1 MCLDPDPNIKGI
13 RTRSGEL
20 LILDCAAPLAKGCTV
35 AVLWDG
41 QLAVVGR
48 LLKRPHPLRHLV
60 ISFLDPGDGTKHITR
75 VFGLRDAD
83 TQVWRVTGVGR
94 DI

>member
-13 RTRSGEL
+13 RTSSG
-20 LILDCAAPLAKGCTV
+20 DAAPLAKGCTV

-41 QLAVVGR
+41 RLAVVGR

-60 ISFLDPGDGTKHITR
+60 ISFLDDGGKNRITR
-75 VFGLRDAD
+75 MWGLRDAD
-83 TQVWRVTGVGR
+83 TQVWRVTAVGR

>member
-13 RTRSGEL
+13 RTSSGEWL
-20 LILDCAAPLAKGCTV
+20 VLDCAAPLAKGCTV

-41 QLAVVGR
+41 RLAVVGR

-60 ISFLDPGDGTKHITR
+60 ISFLDDGGNNRITR
-75 VFGLRDAD
+75 ILGLRDAD
-83 TQVWRVTGVGR
+83 IQAWRVTAVGR

>member
-1 MCLDPDPNIKGI
+1 M
-13 RTRSGEL
+13 
-20 LILDCAAPLAKGCTV
+20 LILDRAAPLAKGCTV

-41 QLAVVGR
+41 QLALVGR

-60 ISFLDPGDGTKHITR
+60 ISFRDDSGCDRITR
-75 VFGLRDAD
+75 IWGLRDAD
-83 TQVWRVTGVGR
+83 TQAWRVTSVGR

>member
-13 RTRSGEL
+13 RTSSGEC
-20 LILDCAAPLAKGCTV
+20 LILDCAAPLSEGCTV

-41 QLAVVGR
+41 RLAVVGR

-60 ISFLDPGDGTKHITR
+60 ISFLDDGGCNRITR
-75 VFGLRDAD
+75 IWGLRDAD
-83 TQVWRVTGVGR
+83 TQVWRVTGVVR

>member
-20 LILDCAAPLAKGCTV
+20 LILDCAAPLAEGCTV

-41 QLAVVGR
+41 HLAVVGR

-60 ISFLDPGDGTKHITR
+60 ISFLDDGGNERISR
-75 VFGLRDAD
+75 IFGLRDAD
-83 TQVWRVTGVGR
+83 TQVCRVTAVGR